1 MPATSLVEFELE
13 KVSVNAEG
21 ALTLTGTT
29 RRSDIAD
36 SPTDLAFAIVGRKSK
51 AAREYIAH
59 VNADPERFEVRGTI
73 PMGELGLEIDD
84 LADVF
89 LIVRTL
95 TGESRIRLTWDLPN
109 AHWLPYPTKFG
120 NLSLKRKQS

>member
-1 MPATSLVEFELE
+1 MPATSLVEFELR

-29 RRSDIAD
+29 RRSDFAD
-36 SPTDLAFAIVGRKSK
+36 SPMDLAFAIVGRKSK

-59 VNADPERFEVRGTI
+59 VNADPQGFEVRGTI
-73 PMGELGLEIDD
+73 LMGEIGLEIDD

-89 LIVRTL
+89 LIVRTP
-95 TGESRIRLTWDLPN
+95 TSESRIRLTWDLPN